1 MVSERQL
8 SFLEAVREAQEQI
21 LERDSRAFILGED
34 VGVYGGGFGATKG
47 LIEKFP
53 DRVLETPISEAA
65 MTGVAMGSAILG
77 KRPIMEIQFSDFLTV
92 AMDQLVNQIAKI
104 AYTSG
109 GTMTAPVVI
118 RAASGGGTGAGT
130 QHSQS
135 LEAWFAHVPGL
146 HVVMPSNPY
155 DAKGLLMAAVASPDP
170 ILVLEPKSLYRTVGD
185 VPEEPYGVELGKIRV
200 LQEGDD
206 LTIIALGAMLPLV
219 QEALEGLPYQVT
231 LVDPV
236 TVSPL
241 DRQGLLEA
249 AMKSDKTL
257 IVTESYGDFGVA
269 AEIMASLV
277 ELGYRGQ
284 LKRLTS
290 LFSPIPAAQ
299 SLESQVRPSVD
310 TIRQT
315 IEEFYREN

>member
-1 MVSERQL
+1 MDKERQL

-21 LERDSRAFILGED
+21 LEQDPRVYVLGED
-34 VGVYGGGFGATKG
+34 VGVYGGSFGATKG

-53 DRVLETPISEAA
+53 DRILETPISEAA
-65 MTGVAMGSAILG
+65 ITGVAMGSAILG
-77 KRPIMEIQFSDFLTV
+77 KRPILEIQFSDFLTV

-104 AYTSG
+104 AYVSC

-118 RAASGGGTGAGT
+118 RAASGSGTGAGT

-135 LEAWFAHVPGL
+135 LESWFAHIPGL
-146 HVVMPSNPY
+146 QVVMPSNAY
-155 DAKGLLMAAVASPDP
+155 DAKGVLMAAVASPHP
-170 ILVLEPKSLYRTVGD
+170 VLVLEPKSLYKTVGI
-185 VPEEPYGVELGKIRV
+185 VPETPYQVELGKAKV
-200 LQEGDD
+200 LQKGAD
-206 LTIIALGAMLPLV
+206 LTIIALGAMVPLV
-219 QEALEGLPYQVT
+219 QEVLAELPYQVT

-241 DRQGLLEA
+241 DRCGLLEA
-249 AMKSDKTL
+249 AQESDKTL

-277 ELGYRGQ
+277 ERGYRGQ
-284 LKRLTS
+284 LRRLTS

-299 SLESQVRPSVD
+299 SLEQQVRPIAEK
-310 TIRQT
+310 IRQV
-315 IEEFYREN
+315 IEELCSEN

>member
-1 MVSERQL
+1 MDKVRQL

-21 LERDSRAFILGED
+21 LERDPRAFILGED

-146 HVVMPSNPY
+146 QVVMPSNPY
-155 DAKGLLMAAVASPDP
+155 NAKGLLMAAVASPHP
-170 ILVLEPKSLYRTVGD
+170 VLVLEPKSLYKLEGS
-185 VPEEPYGVELGKIRV
+185 VPEEPYEVELGKAKV
-200 LQEGDD
+200 LQEGED

-219 QEALEGLPYQVT
+219 QEALEELPYQVT

-277 ELGYRGQ
+277 EQGYRGR

-299 SLESQVRPSVD
+299 SLENQVRPSVA

-315 IEEFYREN
+315 IEEFFHED

>member
-1 MVSERQL
+1 MEKERQL
-8 SFLEAVREAQEQI
+8 SFLEAVREAQKQI
-21 LERDSRAFILGED
+21 LEMDPRAFVLGED
-34 VGVYGGGFGATKG
+34 IGIYGGGFGATKG
-47 LIEKFP
+47 LIEQFP

-65 MTGVAMGSAILG
+65 MTGVAMGAAILG

-92 AMDQLVNQIAKI
+92 AMDQVVNQMAKI
-104 AYTSG
+104 AYTSCG
-109 GTMTAPVVI
+109 SMMAPVVV

-146 HVVMPSNPY
+146 QVVMPSNPY

-170 ILVLEPKSLYRTVGD
+170 VLVLEPKSLYKTIGY
-185 VPEEPYGVELGKIRV
+185 VPEEAYEVELGKVKVI
-200 LQEGDD
+200 QEGGD

-219 QEALEGLPYQVT
+219 QEALESLPYQVT
-231 LVDPV
+231 LVDLV
-236 TVSPL
+236 TISPL

-277 ELGYRGQ
+277 ELGYQGR

-299 SLESQVRPSVD
+299 SLENQVRPSVD
-310 TIRQT
+310 KICQT
-315 IEEFYREN
+315 IEEFYRED

>member
-1 MVSERQL
+1 MDKVRQL

-104 AYTSG
+104 AYTSC

-170 ILVLEPKSLYRTVGD
+170 VLVLEPKSLYRTVGR
-185 VPEEPYGVELGKIRV
+185 VPEEPYEVELGKVNV

-206 LTIIALGAMLPLV
+206 LTIIALGAMLPLA

-236 TVSPL
+236 TISPL

-269 AEIMASLV
+269 AEMMASLV
-277 ELGYRGQ
+277 ELGYRGR
-284 LKRLTS
+284 LRRLTS

-310 TIRQT
+310 NIRQT
-315 IEEFYREN
+315 IEEFYRED

>member
-1 MVSERQL
+1 MEKERQL
-8 SFLEAVREAQEQI
+8 SFLEAVREAQKQI
-21 LERDSRAFILGED
+21 LEMDPRAFVLGED
-34 VGVYGGGFGATKG
+34 IGIYGGGFGATKG
-47 LIEKFP
+47 LIEQFP

-65 MTGVAMGSAILG
+65 MTGVAMGAAILG

-92 AMDQLVNQIAKI
+92 AMDQVVNQMAKI
-104 AYTSG
+104 AYTSCG
-109 GTMTAPVVI
+109 SMMAPVVV

-146 HVVMPSNPY
+146 QVVMPSNPY

-170 ILVLEPKSLYRTVGD
+170 VLVLEPKSLYKTIGY
-185 VPEEPYGVELGKIRV
+185 VPEEAYEVELGKVKVI
-200 LQEGDD
+200 QEGGD

-219 QEALEGLPYQVT
+219 QEALESLPYQVT
-231 LVDPV
+231 LVDLV
-236 TVSPL
+236 TISPL

-249 AMKSDKTL
+249 ATKSDKTL

-277 ELGYRGQ
+277 ELGYQGR

-290 LFSPIPAAQ
+290 FFSPIPAAQ
-299 SLESQVRPSVD
+299 SLENQVRPSVD
-310 TIRQT
+310 KICQT
-315 IEEFYREN
+315 IEEFYRED

>member
-1 MVSERQL
+1 MDKVRQL

-21 LERDSRAFILGED
+21 LERDSRVFILGED

-104 AYTSG
+104 AYTSC

-170 ILVLEPKSLYRTVGD
+170 VLVLEPKSLYRTVGR
-185 VPEEPYGVELGKIRV
+185 VPEESYEVELGKVKV

-269 AEIMASLV
+269 AEMMASLV
-277 ELGYRGQ
+277 ELGYRGR
-284 LKRLTS
+284 LRRLTS

-315 IEEFYREN
+315 IEEFYRED

>member
-1 MVSERQL
+1 MEKERQL
-8 SFLEAVREAQEQI
+8 SFLEAVREAQKQI
-21 LERDSRAFILGED
+21 LEMDPRAFVLGED
-34 VGVYGGGFGATKG
+34 IGIYGGGFGATKG
-47 LIEKFP
+47 LIEQFP

-65 MTGVAMGSAILG
+65 MTGVAMGAAILG

-92 AMDQLVNQIAKI
+92 AMDQVVNQMAKI
-104 AYTSG
+104 AYTSCG
-109 GTMTAPVVI
+109 SMTAPVVV

-146 HVVMPSNPY
+146 QVVMPSNPY

-170 ILVLEPKSLYRTVGD
+170 VLVLEPKSLYKTIGY
-185 VPEEPYGVELGKIRV
+185 VPEEAYEVELGKVKVI
-200 LQEGDD
+200 QEGED

-219 QEALEGLPYQVT
+219 QEALESLPYQVT
-231 LVDPV
+231 LVDLV
-236 TVSPL
+236 TISPL

-257 IVTESYGDFGVA
+257 IITESYGDFGVA

-277 ELGYRGQ
+277 ELGYQGR

-299 SLESQVRPSVD
+299 SLENQVRPSVD
-310 TIRQT
+310 KICQT
-315 IEEFYREN
+315 IEEFYRED

>member
-1 MVSERQL
+1 MEKERQI
-8 SFLEAVREAQEQI
+8 SFLEAVREAQKQI
-21 LERDSRAFILGED
+21 LEMDPRAFVLGED
-34 VGVYGGGFGATKG
+34 IGIYGGGFGATKG
-47 LIEKFP
+47 LIEQFP

-65 MTGVAMGSAILG
+65 MTGVAMGAAILG

-92 AMDQLVNQIAKI
+92 AMDQVVNQMAKI
-104 AYTSG
+104 AYTSCG
-109 GTMTAPVVI
+109 SMTAPVVV

-146 HVVMPSNPY
+146 QVVMPSNPY
-155 DAKGLLMAAVASPDP
+155 DAKGLVMAAVVSPDP
-170 ILVLEPKSLYRTVGD
+170 VLVLEPKSLYKTIGY
-185 VPEEPYGVELGKIRV
+185 VPEEAYEVELGKVKVI
-200 LQEGDD
+200 QEGED

-219 QEALEGLPYQVT
+219 QEALESLPYQVT
-231 LVDPV
+231 LVDLV
-236 TVSPL
+236 TISPL

-277 ELGYRGQ
+277 ELGYQGR

-299 SLESQVRPSVD
+299 SLENQVRPSVD
-310 TIRQT
+310 KICQT
-315 IEEFYREN
+315 IEEFYRED

>member
-1 MVSERQL
+1 MNKGRQL
-8 SFLEAVREAQEQI
+8 SFLEAIREAQEQI
-21 LERDSRAFILGED
+21 LEKDSRAFVLGED

-92 AMDQLVNQIAKI
+92 AMDPLVNQIAKI
-104 AYTSG
+104 AYTSC

-155 DAKGLLMAAVASPDP
+155 DAKGLLMAAVARPDP
-170 ILVLEPKSLYRTVGD
+170 VLVLEPKSLYRTVGN
-185 VPEEPYGVELGKIRV
+185 VPEEPYEVDLGKVKV
-200 LQEGDD
+200 LQEGND

-241 DRQGLLEA
+241 DRHGLLEA

-257 IVTESYGDFGVA
+257 VVTESYGDFGVA

-277 ELGYRGQ
+277 ELGYRGH

-290 LFSPIPAAQ
+290 LFSPIPAAK

-315 IEEFYREN
+315 IEEFYRED